1 MSIQS
6 IDRAFDII
14 ELISR
19 NPQGITL
26 SEMANA
32 LSLPISTVYRIAADL
47 VKKGYAEKN
56 AALNTYK
63 IGSKFLMLSSPF
75 LVNLE
80 LKTEA
85 HPFLMELS
93 GQVGFPVFLAVMMD
107 HEVSYLD
114 KVDSRQMPGEYSIIG
129 QKRSLF
135 TTSLGKSLLFN
146 HSEGDIRNIIEE
158 KGMIPYTLY
167 SITDPEV
174 FLKDL
179 GKCRERGWSS
189 DNQEDRLDFR
199 CVGVPVYGHADT
211 IVAAISCS
219 WDKSFFGSIDPEEMA
234 LKVRGCADRI
244 SEHLISQSH

>member
-6 IDRAFDII
+6 IDRAFDIV
-14 ELISR
+14 ELVSH
-19 NPQGITL
+19 NSQGINL
-26 SEMANA
+26 SEMAA
-32 LSLPISTVYRIAADL
+32 DLSLPISTVYRITADL
-47 VKKGYAEKN
+47 VKKGYIDKN
-56 AALNTYK
+56 TALNTYK
-63 IGSKFLMLSSPF
+63 IGSKFLELTSPF

-85 HPFLMELS
+85 HPFMMELS
-93 GQVGFPVFLAVMMD
+93 AQVGFPVFLAVMMD

-114 KVDSRQMPGEYSIIG
+114 KVDSRERPGEYSIIG

-146 HSEGDIRNIIEE
+146 HSKTEVMDMIEE

-167 SITDPEV
+167 SLTEPGEFWDE
-174 FLKDL
+174 LC
-179 GKCRERGWSS
+179 KCRERGWSS

-199 CVGVPVYGHADT
+199 CVGIPVYGHGDN

-219 WDKSFFGSIDPEEMA
+219 WDKNFFGTIKFEDMA
-234 LKVRGCADRI
+234 AKVKICADRI
-244 SEHLISQSH
+244 SEHLVNQSH